1 MGNNPC
7 KTMGVAGKTIGS
19 KELRA
24 LWQKYDKNKD
34 GRLSK
39 AEALVFFRD
48 FAKALG
54 GEVSEEDAGKTFDDM
69 AGGKGYLTAE
79 EFVFVFF
86 SAQELVADGSQINLT
101 ESMQLARAAGPGSLS
116 KGGDSS
122 SDASDEEADDEAAPP
137 TFLRLGKFLVEEP
150 LPDVRADWENSHFQE
165 KMVCDK

>member
-1 MGNNPC
+1 MGNHPC
-7 KTMGVAGKTIGS
+7 KTMGVEGKAIGS

-79 EFVFVFF
+79 EFGR
-86 SAQELVADGSQINLT
+86 S
-101 ESMQLARAAGPGSLS
+101 P
-116 KGGDSS
+116 
-122 SDASDEEADDEAAPP
+122 
-137 TFLRLGKFLVEEP
+137 
-150 LPDVRADWENSHFQE
+150 
-165 KMVCDK
+165 